1 MITVSVCLPKDFSNS
16 TVIAKS
22 SSSSA
27 VTVLFSVEVLATG
40 SSVTEADFRTLFRVG
55 IVGLNFSAEP
65 DKMTRDTYF
74 SVLRCPDRAAVA
86 SGEAGFLGLELRLPS
101 SIFASFILSLLLLQV
116 YMTRN
121 FLLAYSKELS
131 K

>member
-65 DKMTRDTYF
+65 DEMTRDTYF
-74 SVLRCPDRAAVA
+74 SVLRCPDRTAVA
-86 SGEAGFLGLELRLPS
+86 SGEAAFLGLELRLPS
-101 SIFASFILSLLLLQV
+101 LIFASLSSLFSLLLLHVLPQI
-116 YMTRN
+116 TPHI
-121 FLLAYSKELS
+121 S
-131 K
+131 